1 MRRLHRHESSAR
13 STGSGDPV
21 RIVASGMWRT
31 GSRMRANSGRKRN
44 DGARRQREQLGEQL
58 PDPGRERINAWTRE
72 IGRELVAASSR
83 ISEPNFASIHPD
95 DLAFLFR
102 AYDRRFLKGF
112 ARRRLAPGA
121 LVFRLSSRM
130 TRSGGTTTC
139 RVSADGGAD
148 YEIAVSTEILFNG
161 FADGDPPVSV
171 AGIPC
176 ANRLEALQR
185 IFEHEI
191 VHLVEFLGNGES
203 NCGARPFQ
211 ELAHRLFRHRNH
223 THKLITRVERAAQ
236 VGIRVGSRVTFVYRG
251 RRLAGR
257 VNRVTK
263 RATVL
268 VEDPEGERYSDGGRY
283 RKYYVPLK
291 GLELA
296 DG

>member
-1 MRRLHRHESSAR
+1 MPGKRNRKRGNRAQQRRSSSAE
-13 STGSGDPV
+13 P
-21 RIVASGMWRT
+21 
-31 GSRMRANSGRKRN
+31 
-44 DGARRQREQLGEQL
+44 L
-58 PDPGRERINAWTRE
+58 PDPGRGRIRAWTRE
-72 IGRELVAASSR
+72 IGRDLVAASSW
-83 ISEPNFASIHPD
+83 IDEPDFGAIHPD
-95 DLAFLFR
+95 DLAFLFD

-112 ARRRLAPGA
+112 AGRRLAPGA

-130 TRSGGTTTC
+130 TRAGGKTT
-139 RVSADGGAD
+139 RRPRADGGAD

-161 FADGDPPVSV
+161 FADGDPSVSV

-191 VHLVEFLGNGES
+191 VHLVEFLRTGES
-203 NCGARPFQ
+203 NCGAPPFQ

-223 THKLITRVERAAQ
+223 THKLITRAERAAQ
-236 VGIRVGSRVTFVYRG
+236 RGIRVGSRVAFIYRG
-251 RRLAGR
+251 ERLAGR

-268 VEDPEGERYSDGGRY
+268 VEDPRGERYSNGRRY
-283 RKYYVPLK
+283 RKYYVPVA

>member
-1 MRRLHRHESSAR
+1 MREK
-13 STGSGDPV
+13 
-21 RIVASGMWRT
+21 
-31 GSRMRANSGRKRN
+31 SGRKKK
-44 DGARRQREQLGEQL
+44 DGPGWQGEQLAEQL
-58 PDPGRERINAWTRE
+58 PDPGCERINAWTRE
-72 IGRELVAASSR
+72 IGRQLVAASSW

-102 AYDRRFLKGF
+102 AYDRRFLQGF

-130 TRSGGTTTC
+130 TRAGGKTTR
-139 RVSADGGAD
+139 RVSADGRAD

-191 VHLVEFLGNGES
+191 VHLVEFLGTGES

-236 VGIRVGSRVTFVYRG
+236 HGIRVGSRVAFIYRG
-251 RRLAGR
+251 KRLAGR

-268 VEDPEGERYSDGGRY
+268 VEDPRGERYSDGGRY
-283 RKYYVPLK
+283 RKYYVPLA

>member
-1 MRRLHRHESSAR
+1 M
-13 STGSGDPV
+13 P
-21 RIVASGMWRT
+21 
-31 GSRMRANSGRKRN
+31 
-44 DGARRQREQLGEQL
+44 QLAI
-58 PDPGRERINAWTRE
+58 PDPGREQIDAWTRE

-83 ISEPNFASIHPD
+83 IDEPNFTAIHPD
-95 DLAFLFR
+95 DLAFLFD

-130 TRSGGTTTC
+130 TRAGGQTA
-139 RVSADGGAD
+139 RRLRPDGSIE
-148 YEIAVSTEILFNG
+148 YEITVSTEVLFNG
-161 FADGDPPVSV
+161 FADGDPAVSV

-191 VHLVEFLGNGES
+191 VHLVEFLGTGKS

-211 ELAHRLFRHRNH
+211 ELVHRLFRHQTH
-223 THKLITRVERAAQ
+223 THTLITRAERAARH
-236 VGIRVGSRVTFVYRG
+236 GIRVGSRVCFLYRG
-251 RRLAGR
+251 QRLAGR

-268 VEDPEGERYSDGGRY
+268 VEDSMGDRYSDGKCY
-283 RKYYVPLK
+283 RKHYVPLA
-291 GLELA
+291 GLELE

>member
-1 MRRLHRHESSAR
+1 MRKH
-13 STGSGDPV
+13 
-21 RIVASGMWRT
+21 
-31 GSRMRANSGRKRN
+31 NGRERK
-44 DGARRQREQLGEQL
+44 DGARRRREQLDEQL
-58 PDPGRERINAWTRE
+58 PDPGCERINAWIRE

-83 ISEPNFASIHPD
+83 IGEPNFATIHTD
-95 DLAFLFR
+95 DLAFLFT

-130 TRSGGTTTC
+130 THAGGKTTR
-139 RVSADGGAD
+139 RVRADGGVD
-148 YEIAVSTEILFNG
+148 YEIAVSAEILFNG

-176 ANRLEALQR
+176 ANRLQALQR

-191 VHLVEFLGNGES
+191 VHLVEFLGTGES
-203 NCGARPFQ
+203 NCRARPFQ

-223 THKLITRVERAAQ
+223 THELITRAERAAQ
-236 VGIRVGSRVTFVYRG
+236 RGIRVGARVAFVYRG

-268 VEDPEGERYSDGGRY
+268 VEDPRGEQYSDGRRY
-283 RKYYVPLK
+283 RKYYVRLA

>member
-1 MRRLHRHESSAR
+1 M
-13 STGSGDPV
+13 P
-21 RIVASGMWRT
+21 WNRT
-31 GSRMRANSGRKRN
+31 RMPGKRKRKRGN
-44 DGARRQREQLGEQL
+44 RARRRQGPSAEPL
-58 PDPGRERINAWTRE
+58 PDPGRERIREWTLQ
-72 IGRELVAASSR
+72 IGRELLTASSW
-83 ISEPNFASIHPD
+83 IDGPNFTAIHPD

-102 AYDRRFLKGF
+102 AYDRRVLRGF
-112 ARRRLAPGA
+112 ARRRLAPEA

-130 TRSGGTTTC
+130 TRAGGQTTRHVRT
-139 RVSADGGAD
+139 DGAAT

-191 VHLVEFLGNGES
+191 VHLVEFLRTGES
-203 NCGARPFQ
+203 NCRALPFQ

-223 THKLITRVERAAQ
+223 AHTLITRVERAAQ
-236 VGIRVGSRVTFVYRG
+236 RGIRVGSRVAFVYQG
-251 RRLAGR
+251 AQLVGR

-268 VEDPEGERYSDGGRY
+268 VEDPNGDRYSDGGRY
-283 RKYYVPLK
+283 RKYYVPLA

-296 DG
+296 EG

>member
-1 MRRLHRHESSAR
+1 MPRRR
-13 STGSGDPV
+13 
-21 RIVASGMWRT
+21 
-31 GSRMRANSGRKRN
+31 NRKRGN
-44 DGARRQREQLGEQL
+44 RARKRRSASAERL
-58 PDPGRERINAWTRE
+58 PDPGRERIATWTKE
-72 IGRELVAASSR
+72 IGRELVRASSW
-83 ISEPNFASIHPD
+83 IDEPNFTAIHPD

-121 LVFRLSSRM
+121 LAFRLSSRM
-130 TRSGGTTTC
+130 TRAGGKTTRRVRTDGGT
-139 RVSADGGAD
+139 D
-148 YEIAVSTEILFNG
+148 YEIAISTEILFNG
-161 FADGDPPVSV
+161 FADDDPAVGV

-191 VHLVEFLGNGES
+191 VHLVEFLGTGES

-223 THKLITRVERAAQ
+223 THALITRAERAAQ
-236 VGIRVGSRVTFVYRG
+236 RGIRVGSRVAFLYRG
-251 RRLAGR
+251 ERLAGR

-283 RKYYVPLK
+283 RKYYVPLG
-291 GLELA
+291 GLELVE
-296 DG
+296 G

>member
-1 MRRLHRHESSAR
+1 MRKQ
-13 STGSGDPV
+13 
-21 RIVASGMWRT
+21 
-31 GSRMRANSGRKRN
+31 NSGKR
-44 DGARRQREQLGEQL
+44 GHETPRRRERLDEHL
-58 PDPGRERINAWTRE
+58 LDPGRERINAWTRE
-72 IGRELVAASSR
+72 IGQELVTASSR
-83 ISEPNFASIHPD
+83 ISGPNFTAIHTD
-95 DLAFLFR
+95 DLAFLFD

-112 ARRRLAPGA
+112 VRRRLAPGV

-130 TRSGGTTTC
+130 TRTGGKTT
-139 RVSADGGAD
+139 RRPRADGGAD
-148 YEIAVSTEILFNG
+148 YQIAISTEILFNG
-161 FADGDPPVSV
+161 FADDDPPVSV

-191 VHLVEFLGNGES
+191 VHVVEFLRTGDS

-223 THKLITRVERAAQ
+223 THRLITRAERAAQ
-236 VGIRVGSRVTFVYRG
+236 RGIRVGSRVAFSYRG
-251 RRLAGR
+251 KRLAGR

-268 VEDPEGERYSDGGRY
+268 VEDPRGERYSDGRRY
-283 RKYYVPLK
+283 RKYYVPLAA
-291 GLELA
+291 LELA

>member
-1 MRRLHRHESSAR
+1 MRRE
-13 STGSGDPV
+13 
-21 RIVASGMWRT
+21 RI
-31 GSRMRANSGRKRN
+31 RMPRKRSRERGN
-44 DGARRQREQLGEQL
+44 RSRQRRGPSAEPL
-58 PDPGRERINAWTRE
+58 PDPGAERIRAWTRE
-72 IGRELVAASSR
+72 IGRDLLAASSW
-83 ISEPNFASIHPD
+83 IDEPNFTAIHPN

-102 AYDRRFLKGF
+102 AYDRRFLGGF
-112 ARRRLAPGA
+112 ARRRLAPRA

-130 TRSGGTTTC
+130 TRSGGQTTR

-148 YEIAVSTEILFNG
+148 YEIAVSTEVLFNG
-161 FADGDPPVSV
+161 FADGDPPVTV

-176 ANRLEALQR
+176 ASRLEALQR

-191 VHLVEFLGNGES
+191 VHLVEFLRTGES

-223 THKLITRVERAAQ
+223 THKLVTRAERAAQ
-236 VGIRVGSRVTFVYRG
+236 RGIRVGSRVAFVYQG
-251 RRLAGR
+251 EPLVGR

-268 VEDPEGERYSDGGRY
+268 VEDPEGDRYSDGGRY
-283 RKYYVPLK
+283 RKYYVPLA
-291 GLELA
+291 GLEVA